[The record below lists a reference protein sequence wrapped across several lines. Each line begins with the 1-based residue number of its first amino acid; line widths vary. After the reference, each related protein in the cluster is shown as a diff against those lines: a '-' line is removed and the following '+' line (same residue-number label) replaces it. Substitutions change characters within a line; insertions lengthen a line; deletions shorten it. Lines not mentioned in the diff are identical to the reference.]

1 MESQFLG
8 VPVSV
13 TADEEKGRWEGVGRT
28 EGLPRIRLTM
38 TLRRFAAAPN
48 RAGKRQG

>member
-28 EGLPRIRLTM
+28 EGLTSDKAHD
-38 TLRRFAAAPN
+38 T
-48 RAGKRQG
+48 